1 MKTTLSAHARTVAIV
16 LAVCLVGAATTLA
29 SPLCLPPGPADAG
42 VMRAAPEECLFY
54 LGWNGAGKA
63 DANSQNQTE
72 QLLAEEEVQTF
83 ISEIDRQVTALAQQM
98 LRSNPMA
105 AAFADDLPA
114 IVKGVLTRPA
124 ALYVSKAGIGPMG
137 PDMQAGLIVNTG
149 DMQPVF
155 AKAVAQL
162 EAMAL
167 AGLPPGTQLQEVDA
181 GGAKLHRAPLP
192 PNMPVVV
199 WGFKDSYFLISVGA
213 DAGQELLARLASGSP
228 PAWLAEAQEKAGID
242 RPGRT
247 WYVNVAGILQAA
259 APFLADP
266 KLAGALDALGV
277 RSINHLSSVSGFDG
291 TGMASKTV
299 VALAGQPKGVF
310 AALDGEGLTAADLQ
324 PIPQDV
330 NFAVAARLDLANV
343 LKQVLETVANIDPGA
358 RDEADR
364 GLEQLDAQ
372 LGFSLTDDLLAVL
385 GDAWCIYAAAAE
397 AAADADAPAA
407 SNVTLSVTVR
417 DRSQFEQAYQALIER
432 LREEGEKSDGKW
444 AVKESKYRGQDVYYV
459 RLKLPQAAASPSPL
473 PFDLNSAGAGLMPC
487 WCLTDERLTICS
499 TPKALKTA
507 LTRDP
512 DAPSLAAR
520 DELAGRFDGG
530 SGPRAVTYSDTAAG
544 LRVSYP
550 QLQALLPL
558 ASAGI
563 ASAGLNLQIPALPSL
578 SALESHARPA
588 VVIFEQTDAGFAA
601 ESHQTVPIVNSQSMA
616 TSGAAIALVLPA
628 VQAARTAARR
638 SQSMNNLRQIAL
650 AMHNYADV
658 NKGFPAAASYDDQ
671 GQPLLS
677 WRVHI
682 LPFIEQRP
690 LYEAF
695 HLDEPW
701 DSEHNKMLIA
711 RMPAVYQNPNLALE
725 AGQTSYVA
733 VVGDD
738 AAIQPKKPT
747 TFADI
752 TDGTSNTL
760 MAVEADADH
769 AVIWTKPDDWSPDAD
784 DPMAGLFRYP
794 RGLLQALFADGH
806 VQPIQ
811 ETVDAESFKAMLTR
825 AAGDTVNFG
834 DN

>member
-1 MKTTLSAHARTVAIV
+1 
-16 LAVCLVGAATTLA
+16 
-29 SPLCLPPGPADAG
+29 
-42 VMRAAPEECLFY
+42 
-54 LGWNGAGKA
+54 
-63 DANSQNQTE
+63 
-72 QLLAEEEVQTF
+72 
-83 ISEIDRQVTALAQQM
+83 
-98 LRSNPMA
+98 
-105 AAFADDLPA
+105 
-114 IVKGVLTRPA
+114 
-124 ALYVSKAGIGPMG
+124 
-137 PDMQAGLIVNTG
+137 
-149 DMQPVF
+149 
-155 AKAVAQL
+155 
-162 EAMAL
+162 
-167 AGLPPGTQLQEVDA
+167 
-181 GGAKLHRAPLP
+181 
-192 PNMPVVV
+192 MPVVV
-199 WGFKDSYFLISVGA
+199 WGFKDSYFLISIGA
-213 DAGQELLARLASGSP
+213 DAGQELIARLTSGSP

-242 RPGRT
+242 RPGTT

-291 TGMASKTV
+291 TGMASKTF

-330 NFAVAARLDLANV
+330 NFAVAARLDLAHV
-343 LKQVLETVANIDPGA
+343 LNQVLETAANIDPGA
-358 RDEADR
+358 RDQADR
-364 GLEQLDAQ
+364 ALEQVDAQ

-385 GDAWCIYAAAAE
+385 GDAWCVYGVAAD
-397 AAADADAPAA
+397 AAADDDAPAA
-407 SNVTLSVTVR
+407 GNFTLTVTVR
-417 DRSQFEQAYQALIER
+417 DRDQFEQAYQALIER
-432 LREEGEKSDGKW
+432 LRTQGEKSNGAW
-444 AVKESKYRGQDVYYV
+444 AVKESKYRGQQVYFV
-459 RLKLPQAAASPSPL
+459 RLKLPQAAPSPL

-499 TPKALKTA
+499 TPKALKAA

-512 DAPSLAAR
+512 DAPSLAAS

-544 LRVSYP
+544 LRSAYP

-578 SALESHARPA
+578 AALESHARPA
-588 VVIFEQTDAGFAA
+588 VVIFEQSDAGFAA
-601 ESHQTVPIVNSQSMA
+601 ESHQTVPIVNSQSVA
-616 TSGAAIALVLPA
+616 TSGVAVALLLPA

-638 SQSMNNLRQIAL
+638 SQSMNNLKQIGL
-650 AMHNYADV
+650 AMHMYGDV
-658 NKGFPAAASYDDQ
+658 NKSFPAAASYDDQ

-682 LPFIEQRP
+682 LPYIEQRP
-690 LYEAF
+690 LYEEF

-701 DSEHNKMLIA
+701 DSEHNKALIT
-711 RMPAVYQNPNLALE
+711 RMPRVYQNPNLSLE
-725 AGQTSYVA
+725 AGQTNYVA

-738 AAIQPKKPT
+738 AAIQPKKST

-752 TDGTSNTL
+752 RDGTSNTL
-760 MAVEADADH
+760 MAVEADSDH
-769 AVIWTKPDDWSPDAD
+769 AVIWTKPDDWSPDDD

-794 RGLLQALFADGH
+794 QGLLQALFADGH

-825 AAGDTVNFG
+825 AAGDMVNFG
-834 DN
+834 NN